1 MKKYSFRVRFGK
13 HNRLR
18 FLSHHDLM
26 VTLVKAVRRAAL
38 PVSFT
43 EGFNPPPRMSYP
55 LALGLGVESEDE
67 VVEIDLSEWVPPEEL
82 ARRLSEALPED
93 LPIVRVEVL
102 PPRSRSEVVSVV
114 YEIGLADAPPVTQE
128 EADALLARREAV
140 VVRRTPSG
148 TREFDVRPYLLELTA
163 FEGRVRARLKV
174 TPNGT
179 ARPEEVLLA
188 LGVVKEPEP
197 GRFPV
202 RKLETRIVE
211 RK

>member
-13 HNRLR
+13 RGRIR

-26 VTLVKAVRRAAL
+26 GTLEKAVRRAAL
-38 PVSFT
+38 PVSYS
-43 EGFNPPPRMSYP
+43 EGFNPHPRLSYP

-82 ARRLSEALPED
+82 KRRLSEALPED
-93 LPIVRVEVL
+93 LPIHRIEVL
-102 PPRSRSEVVSVV
+102 PPRSRSDVESVV

-128 EADALLARREAV
+128 QADTLLARREAV
-140 VVRRTPSG
+140 VERRTPNG
-148 TREFDVRPYLLELTA
+148 PKAIDVRPYLLELTA
-163 FEGRVRARLKV
+163 LGGTVRARLKV

-188 LGVVKEPEP
+188 LGVVKESEP

>member
-1 MKKYSFRVRFGK
+1 MKKYSFRVRFQK
-13 HNRLR
+13 RNRLR

-26 VTLVKAVRRAAL
+26 GTLEKAVRRAAL
-38 PVSFT
+38 PVAFT
-43 EGFNPPPRMSYP
+43 EGFNPHPRLSYP

-67 VVEIDLSEWVPPEEL
+67 VVEIDLSEWVPPEDV

-93 LPIVRVEVL
+93 LPIVRIEVL
-102 PPRSRSEVVSVV
+102 PPRGRSEVESVV

-128 EADALLARREAV
+128 DVDALLARREAV
-140 VVRRTPSG
+140 VERKTPRG
-148 TREFDVRPYLLELTA
+148 TRSFDVRPYLLELTA
-163 FEGRVRARLKV
+163 LGRGLRARLKV

-188 LGVVKEPEP
+188 LGVTRAPEP

-202 RKLETRIVE
+202 RKVETRIVD